1 MSTTTKTVEFDAA
14 YDSGQPCTVAEQI
27 AHAVCIFQRLAT
39 GHTPRAVSVVL
50 STDTLV
56 VTLHEALTPAER
68 AVFQSENGAAR
79 VREFHQ
85 HLFANSS
92 RSLRQEIQF
101 ITGLHVRDATAGF
114 RAYSATALT
123 QIDLA
128 SIKADGYGFQ
138 IEMAYSV
145 NTNGGRISIQERLVF
160 GFGFVGAGGY

>member
-101 ITGLHVRDATAGF
+101 ITGLHVRDATAEVEPKTGAIMHAF
-114 RAYSATALT
+114 TTGDMVQVVLLKPNMPATT
-123 QIDLA
+123 
-128 SIKADGYGFQ
+128 
-138 IEMAYSV
+138 
-145 NTNGGRISIQERLVF
+145 
-160 GFGFVGAGGY
+160 

>member
-14 YDSGQPCTVAEQI
+14 CDSGQPCTVAEQI

-101 ITGLHVRDATAGF
+101 ITGLHVRDATAEVEPKTGAIMHAF
-114 RAYSATALT
+114 TTGDMVQVVLLKPNMPATT
-123 QIDLA
+123 
-128 SIKADGYGFQ
+128 
-138 IEMAYSV
+138 
-145 NTNGGRISIQERLVF
+145 
-160 GFGFVGAGGY
+160 